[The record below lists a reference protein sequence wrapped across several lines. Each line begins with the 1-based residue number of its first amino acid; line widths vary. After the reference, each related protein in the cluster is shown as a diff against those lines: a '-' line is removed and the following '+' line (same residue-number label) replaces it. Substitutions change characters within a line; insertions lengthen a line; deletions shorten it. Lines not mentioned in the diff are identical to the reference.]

1 MLGIVISVLHL
12 RLYLVFLQQH
22 FILDYPHIIDAEIQ
36 DQIGLCDTK
45 AHSMKPLFQALKGD
59 VMD

>member
-1 MLGIVISVLHL
+1 MISVLHL

-22 FILDYPHIIDAEIQ
+22 FMLDYPHIINAEIQ
-36 DQIGLCDTK
+36 DQIGLCETK
-45 AHSMKPLFQALKGD
+45 AHSIKPLFQVLKRD